1 MGTLNI
7 SVKTA
12 KDVSDYALATQ
23 PRNNLNK
30 IENLIKGLKG
40 GALQGSV
47 DVNYSTT
54 DPVAASQTIT
64 CDQSEATAD
73 DVVTIIG
80 IDLTAKASGAS
91 TDEFNIGSTDAEM
104 ATNLGAAINAQATLS
119 KYFTATVSAAVVTV
133 TSNFKGS
140 IGNYLIASVATVNAS
155 TPFTFSNSGSFAGGT
170 GGPETE
176 VVTIGRE

>member
-7 SVKTA
+7 SIQTT
-12 KDVSDYALATQ
+12 KDVSDYAVSGQ
-23 PRNNLNK
+23 PRNNLKKLSN
-30 IENLIKGLKG
+30 IVKGLNSG
-40 GALQGSV
+40 VLQGSI

-54 DPVAASQTIT
+54 DPAAASQTTT
-64 CDQSEATAD
+64 CDQSAATAD

-80 IDLTAKASGAS
+80 VDLTAKASGAS

-133 TSNFKGS
+133 TCNFKGS
-140 IGNYLIASVATVNAS
+140 IGNYLIASTATVNS
-155 TPFTFSNSGSFAGGT
+155 GTPFAFSNSGAFTGGT

-176 VVTIGRE
+176 VLTIGR